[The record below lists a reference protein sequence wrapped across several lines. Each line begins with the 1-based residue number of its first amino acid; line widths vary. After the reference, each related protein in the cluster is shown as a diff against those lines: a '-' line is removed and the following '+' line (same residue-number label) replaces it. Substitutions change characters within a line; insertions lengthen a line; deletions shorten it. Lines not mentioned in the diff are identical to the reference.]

1 VDVSAAETDD
11 SPRPTQERSTRQK
24 RALAAA
30 LEASESFRS
39 AQDLFAELRARG
51 ESVGLTTIYNQL
63 HFLAKIGEVD
73 ALTTDDGETLY
84 RRCTTEHHHHL
95 VCRECGRTIE
105 VEGPQVE
112 QWAESVAASNGFVN
126 VTHVIEIFG
135 TCASCIGDG
144 VTE

>member
-1 VDVSAAETDD
+1 MDTDD

-30 LEASESFRS
+30 LEASDSFRS
-39 AQDLFAELRARG
+39 AQDLFAQLRASG

-63 HFLAKIGEVD
+63 HFLTRIGEVD

-95 VCRECGRTIE
+95 VCRECGRTVE
-105 VEGPQVE
+105 VDGPQAE
-112 QWAESVAASNGFVN
+112 EWAEQVA
-126 VTHVIEIFG
+126 
-135 TCASCIGDG
+135 
-144 VTE
+144 